1 VRGLFSVN
9 APTQFIEAASDD
21 GDHADRLAMTAKNAF
36 DPARPPG
43 DNGYAGSFTKR
54 ALDLLICVAT
64 LAFFAPLMLLI
75 AIAIRMTG
83 PVFFKQKRIGRDGK
97 LFHVYKFRTMAVDA
111 EQRLADLLAADP
123 VARLE
128 WETLRKLT
136 HDPRITLL
144 GKFLRLSSLD
154 ELPQLINVM
163 IGDMSIVGPRPIV
176 PSEAVMYGHRIAAY
190 CRVKPGLTGMW
201 QVSGRNGTTYR
212 RRVALDVCYSRRASL
227 ALDLWILLK
236 TIPAV
241 LKADGAH

>member
-1 VRGLFSVN
+1 M
-9 APTQFIEAASDD
+9 
-21 GDHADRLAMTAKNAF
+21 DRLSSTATSGSGLTSSVHAS
-36 DPARPPG
+36 A
-43 DNGYAGSFTKR
+43 YAGSLAKR
-54 ALDLLICVAT
+54 ALDLLICVTT
-64 LAFFAPLMLLI
+64 LTFFAPLMVLI

-83 PVFFKQKRIGRDGK
+83 PVFFKQQRIGRNGE
-97 LFHVYKFRTMAVDA
+97 LFHVFKFRTMAVDA

-144 GKFLRLSSLD
+144 GRFLRLSSLD
-154 ELPQLINVM
+154 ELPQLINVLL
-163 IGDMSIVGPRPIV
+163 GDMSIVGPRPIV
-176 PSEAVMYGHRIAAY
+176 PSEAVMYNRYIAAY
-190 CRVKPGLTGMW
+190 CRVKPGLTGLW

-212 RRVALDVCYSRRASL
+212 RRVALDVCYSRRANL
-227 ALDLWILLK
+227 GLDILILFK